1 MTPLPAG
8 QSASNLLEMIMA
20 HTLAAVFDNRTDAD
34 RAKADLVSA
43 GFGNTSIRLTD
54 SSDAPHDVDVHD
66 DSLVGSIK
74 NFFADIFSSNHDEH
88 YIYKEAISRGNVVLT
103 LAADSDDD
111 VERAA
116 AIVERFNPIDIDE
129 HQSEWRAGGW
139 SGAPQQRQGAQQN
152 MQFSNQTDSSSL
164 SQNSSGLAQ
173 NSSGLSQTSPGLSQ
187 TSAGLSQS
195 SGGLSQTSPGV
206 SPSSAGLSQSSAG
219 MSQGGSLQRSD
230 LDNIGNS
237 GATPD
242 WKAGDFGAQRAG
254 VRVYRDSSV
263 DAQPD
268 SSAQLGA
275 AQNSE
280 ARDKAALDQERLG
293 DDDNHFRSHWESN
306 YANVGTYEEYD
317 PAYRYGSSMASSSAY
332 RDRNWDEIEPDLRTQ
347 WESSYPQSGWDKFKS
362 AVREG
367 WNRMTH

>member
-1 MTPLPAG
+1 
-8 QSASNLLEMIMA
+8 MA
-20 HTLAAVFDNRTDAD
+20 HTLAAVFDNRADAD
-34 RAKADLVSA
+34 RAKVDLVSA
-43 GFGNTSIRLTD
+43 GFGNASIRLTD
-54 SSDAPHDVDVHD
+54 SSDAPQDVDAHD

-103 LAADSDDD
+103 LAADSDAEVD
-111 VERAA
+111 RAS
-116 AIVERFNPIDIDE
+116 AIVERYNPIDIDE
-129 HQSEWRAGGW
+129 HQSQWRAGGW

-152 MQFSNQTDSSSL
+152 MQYSTQPDSSSL
-164 SQNSSGLAQ
+164 SQNASGLTQ
-173 NSSGLSQTSPGLSQ
+173 NAS
-187 TSAGLSQS
+187 
-195 SGGLSQTSPGV
+195 
-206 SPSSAGLSQSSAG
+206 GLSQSSAG
-219 MSQGGSLQRSD
+219 LSQTSPDLSQSSAGLSQGGSLQRSD

-306 YANVGTYEEYD
+306 YANVGAYEEYD

>member
-1 MTPLPAG
+1 
-8 QSASNLLEMIMA
+8 MA
-20 HTLAAVFDNRTDAD
+20 HTLVAVFDNRTDAD
-34 RAKADLVSA
+34 SAKADLVSA

-54 SSDAPHDVDVHD
+54 SSDAPQDVDAHD

-103 LAADSDDD
+103 LAADSDAD
-111 VERAA
+111 VERASS
-116 AIVERFNPIDIDE
+116 IVERFNPIDIDE
-129 HQSEWRAGGW
+129 QQSEWRSGGW

-152 MQFSNQTDSSSL
+152 MQFSNQPDSSNL
-164 SQNSSGLAQ
+164 SQNSSGLTQ

-187 TSAGLSQS
+187 SSAGM
-195 SGGLSQTSPGV
+195 SQTSPGL
-206 SPSSAGLSQSSAG
+206 SPTSAGLSQSSAG

-230 LDNIGNS
+230 LDNIGDS

-242 WKAGDFGAQRAG
+242 WKAGDAGVQRAG

-263 DAQPD
+263 NAQLDSSAQLGAALNSSVDAQPD
-268 SSAQLGA
+268 SAAQLGA

-280 ARDKAALDQERLG
+280 AREKAALDQERLR
-293 DDDNHFRSHWESN
+293 DDNNLFHSHWESN
-306 YANVGTYEEYD
+306 FVNAGAYEEYD

-332 RDRNWDEIEPDLRTQ
+332 RDRSWDEIEPDLRTQ
-347 WESSYPQSGWDKFKS
+347 WESSYPQSGWDKFKV

-367 WNRMTH
+367 WNRMAH